1 MGDGNR
7 GVWSLVLFG
16 EILRFLHYQEC
27 PECGCVGRRGHDG
40 DCTRDGFNPGR
51 GLLGDAP
58 AFFGT
63 SLPGFMQLCLA
74 LEEGRLG
81 R

>member
-1 MGDGNR
+1 MDDGNR
-7 GVWSLVLFG
+7 GVWSLVFAGL
-16 EILRFLHYQEC
+16 ILPFLHYQEC
-27 PECGCVGRRGHDG
+27 PECGCVGRHGHDG

-63 SLPGFMQLCLA
+63 SLTGFLQLCLA
-74 LEEGRLG
+74 LDEGRLG

>member
-1 MGDGNR
+1 MADGNR
-7 GVWSLVLFG
+7 EVWCLVLFG
-16 EILRFLHYQEC
+16 QILPFLDYQPC
-27 PECGCVGRRGHDG
+27 AECGCVGRHGLDG

-63 SLPGFMQLCLA
+63 SLTGFLQLCLA